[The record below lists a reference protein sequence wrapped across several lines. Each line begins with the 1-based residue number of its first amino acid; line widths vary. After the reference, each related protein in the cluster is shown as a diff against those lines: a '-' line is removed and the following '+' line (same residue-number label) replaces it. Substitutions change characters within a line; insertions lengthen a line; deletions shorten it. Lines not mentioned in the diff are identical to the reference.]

1 MIDDS
6 VIFTRAS
13 ITHDTYYNEHAVNFL
28 LPVSMKTF
36 LLAHPNALKVLS
48 PGRVVTL
55 HTSAY
60 HYSLAVVLQQHTSK
74 SASKSF
80 TVLMLCNSGDE
91 SEERAKLLVE
101 TSQVEGQIVTPYRP
115 LDGLFTPDGEV
126 GHAVVT
132 LDGHLVFNIT
142 EEVVNVE
149 PKKIIDDYSKRQ
161 IPRFRQV
168 Y

>member
-1 MIDDS
+1 
-6 VIFTRAS
+6 
-13 ITHDTYYNEHAVNFL
+13 
-28 LPVSMKTF
+28 MKTF

-48 PGRVVTL
+48 PGRIVTL
-55 HTSAY
+55 HTSSY
-60 HYSLAVVLQQHTSK
+60 HHHSLAVILQQHSSK

-101 TSQVEGQIVTPYRP
+101 TSQVEGQIVTPYRS
-115 LDGLFTPDGEV
+115 LSGLFMPDGEV
-126 GHAVVT
+126 RHAVVT
-132 LDGHLVFNIT
+132 LDGQLVFNIT

-168 Y
+168 EICNSYWHFLCKCILVKI